1 MHPGE
6 DELLH
11 IKHIKRS
18 VPDTV
23 QSVLR
28 VQFTL
33 VGTLREL
40 ATLTGPASSPVP
52 RHLPCRSPYSSQ
64 APDLALPLS
73 SPQLL
78 SPTALLSPQ
87 GPKSRPDSA
96 AHWLSRAKGWC
107 PDNGTLQPYLCPSP
121 RPWPWWACP
130 CPSALCLGF
139 LASFWQ
145 SQHPFLPAPLS
156 LAPRELPRPGRRAEP

>member
-1 MHPGE
+1 MPG
-6 DELLH
+6 
-11 IKHIKRS
+11 S
-18 VPDTV
+18 V

-40 ATLTGPASSPVP
+40 ATLTGPLLHLYPGISRAEALTLP
-52 RHLPCRSPYSSQ
+52 RPQ
-64 APDLALPLS
+64 APDLALPPS
-73 SPQLL
+73 SPKLL
-78 SPTALLSPQ
+78 SPIALLSPQ
-87 GPKSRPDSA
+87 GSKSRPDSA
-96 AHWLSRAKGWC
+96 AQWLSRAKGWC

-139 LASFWQ
+139 LSSFWQ
-145 SQHPFLPAPLS
+145 SQHPFLPAPPS